1 MKISTCDVSIALI
14 GENWLTLKDDQN
26 RPRLGSS
33 EDFVSVEILAALKAQ
48 GEVIPVSGDEI
59 EIVMQD
65 GDSFAKGVAYRVSQ
79 TGAPKVSTH

>member
-1 MKISTCDVSIALI
+1 LAYPEGRPKSTSARQL
-14 GENWLTLKDDQN
+14 
-26 RPRLGSS
+26 R
-33 EDFVSVEILAALKAQ
+33 DFVSVEILAALKAQ

-65 GDSFAKGVAYRVSQ
+65 EDGFAKGVAHRVSQ